1 MYKDKFVVSVIHD
14 GSPLKE
20 TGPKHR
26 REVSIPFNSEYKIR
40 IKNKNEKGCTARVY
54 VDGKRVSALGDFILQ
69 PRVQLDLERYVDRC
83 LTDGRKFK
91 FVPLDHPDVDDPT
104 SSDNGIIKVEFRM
117 ARNKP
122 ISIKPDY
129 YRPYKPWEDWQ
140 IPGGWSVDD
149 WTIYYTSSPHTSLG
163 GGTFKGY
170 DSYHNGGKSCGIGE
184 AMARGCATSFYNN
197 AGATVE
203 GGKSNQSFHYTDMD
217 VEETPS
223 TIIKLK
229 MVGIDNVS
237 LKRKSVGSDSSA
249 RYCPKCGYRVRR
261 SDNFCYKCGN
271 RL

>member
-26 REVSIPFNSEYKIR
+26 REVAIPFNSEYKIR
-40 IKNKNEKGCTARVY
+40 IKNKNERGCTARVY

-69 PRVQLDLERYVDRC
+69 PRAQLDLERYVDRC

-140 IPGGWSVDD
+140 VPGNWNIDD
-149 WTIYYTSSPHTSLG
+149 WAIYYTNNPNTSLR
-163 GGTFKGY
+163 GGTF
-170 DSYHNGGKSCGIGE
+170 SYNSIG
-184 AMARGCATSFYNN
+184 APASFCND

-203 GGKSNQSFHYTDMD
+203 GRKSNQSFHYTEMN

-229 MVGIDNVS
+229 MIGIDNVS
-237 LKRKSVGSDSSA
+237 LKRKSESVSSDSNT
-249 RYCPKCGYRVRR
+249 RYCPKCGYRVRK